1 MKEFSVRASQSQ
13 EMGKDEEVKRGAVGG
28 GIWWKDLGVMQKNGH
43 FLLNPF
49 SGFVENG
56 HVCGII
62 GPSGSGKSTFL
73 AALGG
78 STLKQSGL
86 HVSGSVWIVS
96 NDTQTKSSLSI
107 SEGEVAMLQQHDAFF
122 AMLTPRETLDMA
134 ASLQLNLGKEEISEK
149 VSRVVDSLGLAK
161 VQHRP
166 IGNRQSDG
174 QGHDSGGAGLSGGE
188 RRRLSVALE
197 LITEPKLFL
206 ADEPT
211 TGLDS
216 TQAGKVVSLMNRLA
230 KQNNIPCLLTLH
242 QPRASIWKSLDTLIL
257 LAPGGRI
264 CYMGTRTEA
273 VTYFDKLGYPCP
285 AETNPAEYFIDL
297 VSVDTEDPEQGAID
311 NKRIQFL
318 ADSFVNHNAESVVQD
333 ASDMWAPPPLPREN
347 HRISDVALTHR
358 KMSKTNAL
366 YRIRMLFTRSWRQ
379 NYRNHRVNAI
389 RIGAS
394 VVQALLFSQIFKSVR
409 DGKSIPASIA
419 DRTALLSFGVINM
432 SMMALMKTLDLF
444 GREKAVVVREQVRKQ
459 YTSFDYLVSKA
470 LAEIPLD
477 TFFAAVFSTLLKA
490 TTGLRI
496 PLPQLMGT
504 FSLMTV
510 AGASLGFAV
519 GSMTSNV
526 ESAMATGMPIMII
539 FMVVG
544 VINPSGVDLNDP
556 PPFFVQW
563 IKLASPIKWAIE
575 ALCVAEFNGMEFGGA
590 SQGQPWWR
598 KSIQSFQ
605 DLPKMGAFAFVENG
619 NQILEALGLASKTYM
634 GLMKGLAV
642 LSASNLLVSW
652 LGLHFGG
659 NDFVVAVPP
668 DEVETDDLAPEVD
681 LLYESAKKSHPA
693 DAGPS
698 ERHTSTPRD

>member
-1 MKEFSVRASQSQ
+1 
-13 EMGKDEEVKRGAVGG
+13 MGKDEEVKRGAVGG

-122 AMLTPRETLDMA
+122 AMLSPRETLDMA

-188 RRRLSVALE
+188 RRRLSV
-197 LITEPKLFL
+197 EPKLFL

-242 QPRASIWKSLDTLIL
+242 QPRASIWKSLDTVIL

-273 VTYFDKLGYPCP
+273 GAYFAKLGYPCP

-333 ASDMWAPPPLPREN
+333 ASDMWAPPPLPRET
-347 HRISDVALTHR
+347 HRTSDVALAHK
-358 KMSKTNAL
+358 KMSRTNAL

-379 NYRNHRVNAI
+379 NYRNHR
-389 RIGAS
+389 
-394 VVQALLFSQIFKSVR
+394 SVR

-477 TFFAAVFSTLLKA
+477 TFFAAVFATLLKA

-519 GSMTSNV
+519 GSITSNV

-544 VINPSGVDLNDP
+544 VINPSGVDLKDP

-590 SQGQPWWR
+590 SEGQPWWR

-619 NQILEALGLASKTYM
+619 NQILEALGLAI
-634 GLMKGLAV
+634 
-642 LSASNLLVSW
+642 
-652 LGLHFGG
+652 
-659 NDFVVAVPP
+659 PP
-668 DEVETDDLAPEVD
+668 NEVETDDLVAEVD
-681 LLYESAKKSHPA
+681 LHYEAAKNPHPA
-693 DAGPS
+693 DASPS
-698 ERHTSTPRD
+698 KRLTATPRD